1 MFNSSEL
8 SGLMR
13 LLDASVALLA
23 ADLAS
28 YFYFGQRIF
37 ELDTTYLIA
46 AYLAS
51 LAVMYL
57 FSKFDLYSSWRGRP
71 RLVLFFRL
79 AVAWGTTL
87 AVTLLFSYL
96 IHKSGI
102 LSRLWMFWW
111 FVAGVVILW
120 LYRLCV
126 YAFLSWMRAR
136 GWNVKHVMLVG
147 YGASGREIHKRA
159 LQHEHYGYEITAIH
173 CSPCDLRFVP
183 KRGIHIIDKL
193 TEIPA
198 YVTQNRIDEVW
209 LALQTTEYGKLEELH
224 FLLRN
229 ALVDVRWIPDTPGIR
244 MVSRRTKEFLGMLS
258 VDLNSP
264 ESMGIYGITKEVFDR
279 TFALLALILLATPF
293 CVIALAIKL
302 TSPGPVFFLQ
312 VRHGLNGT
320 KFKIYKFRTMKVHD
334 ESNGVAQA
342 VKGDPRVTWL
352 GSFLRRSSIDEL
364 PQFINVLKGE
374 MSIVGPRPH
383 ALEHNEYYRDK
394 IDVYM
399 LRHRVKPGITGLAQI
414 RGLRGETESVDKMNQ
429 RVELDLEYIRH
440 WTIWLDF
447 KIVLWT
453 SLKGWSGNNVY

>member
-1 MFNSSEL
+1 
-8 SGLMR
+8 
-13 LLDASVALLA
+13 
-23 ADLAS
+23 
-28 YFYFGQRIF
+28 
-37 ELDTTYLIA
+37 
-46 AYLAS
+46 
-51 LAVMYL
+51 
-57 FSKFDLYSSWRGRP
+57 
-71 RLVLFFRL
+71 
-79 AVAWGTTL
+79 
-87 AVTLLFSYL
+87 
-96 IHKSGI
+96 
-102 LSRLWMFWW
+102 
-111 FVAGVVILW
+111 
-120 LYRLCV
+120 
-126 YAFLSWMRAR
+126 
-136 GWNVKHVMLVG
+136 
-147 YGASGREIHKRA
+147 
-159 LQHEHYGYEITAIH
+159 
-173 CSPCDLRFVP
+173 
-183 KRGIHIIDKL
+183 
-193 TEIPA
+193 
-198 YVTQNRIDEVW
+198 
-209 LALQTTEYGKLEELH
+209 
-224 FLLRN
+224 
-229 ALVDVRWIPDTPGIR
+229 

-279 TFALLALILLATPF
+279 TFALLALILLAAPF
-293 CVIALAIKL
+293 CVIALSIKL

-342 VKGDPRVTWL
+342 VKGDSRVTWL
-352 GSFLRRSSIDEL
+352 GSFLRRTSIDEL